1 MIIKNNVLKK
11 MLKQEG
17 RKYVLTMYCNRF
29 FDMTDKQLDYV
40 LSWKVEEKNGK

>member
-1 MIIKNNVLKK
+1 MIIKNSVLKK

-40 LSWKVEEKNGK
+40 LNWKDEKKNG

>member
-1 MIIKNNVLKK
+1 MIIKNSVLKK

-40 LSWKVEEKNGK
+40 LKQEEKPKNGK

>member
-1 MIIKNNVLKK
+1 MIIKNSVLKK

-17 RKYVLTMYCNRF
+17 KKYVLTMYCNRF